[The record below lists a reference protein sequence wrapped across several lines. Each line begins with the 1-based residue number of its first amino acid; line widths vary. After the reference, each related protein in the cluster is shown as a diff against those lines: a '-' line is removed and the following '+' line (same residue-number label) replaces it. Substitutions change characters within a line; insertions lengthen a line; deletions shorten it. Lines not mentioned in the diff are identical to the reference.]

1 MRGLEKDV
9 QVHSC
14 FVTIVLLKHSGNDS
28 SGKAGLAGDKGK
40 GLGGKDAG
48 IGLLRSRS
56 IDDGRLAAA
65 NREHMR
71 GHGYADRGGETV
83 ETVTADREPPSGI
96 EQVAGIVADVSQ
108 FQARHWAVVAGL
120 ELPFVLESQG
130 SGGVLR
136 QARGKRNA
144 HRGILG

>member
-9 QVHSC
+9 QVHSG
-14 FVTIVLLKHSGNDS
+14 FVALVLLKHSGNDS

-40 GLGGKDAG
+40 SFGGKDAG
-48 IGLLRSRS
+48 VRLLRSRS
-56 IDDGRLAAA
+56 VGDGRLPAA

-83 ETVTADREPPSGI
+83 ETVTADREPASGI
-96 EQVAGIVADVSQ
+96 EQVAAVVADISQ
-108 FQARHWAVVAGL
+108 LQARHRAIVAGL

-130 SGGVLR
+130 GG
-136 QARGKRNA
+136 G
-144 HRGILG
+144 